1 MRLFIPFLVTAL
13 ILLSSIFLA
22 TGILSFFFIMM
33 GRLIVL
39 CTNFTLFEAT
49 MLCVTVTF
57 VDAFIIFVFL
67 YIKSKGSTGFNSQ
80 MDDDEGVIKVKFR

>member
-1 MRLFIPFLVTAL
+1 MRLFIPFLVTVL

-57 VDAFIIFVFL
+57 VGAFMIFVSL